1 VGIDE
6 RGGVV
11 AIAPEPRALL
21 VHEGRWAG
29 LASSDNSSLLLF
41 PPPTTNALDDD
52 KRHFI
57 LSSRH
62 VRHELHLHSPRRQFL
77 TSPFYDALS
86 DAELVLVR
94 RLTPN

>member
-1 VGIDE
+1 MHDE
-6 RGGVV
+6 RGEV
-11 AIAPEPRALL
+11 AVTVPETRARL
-21 VHEGRWAG
+21 VHEGRWTG
-29 LASSDNSSLLLF
+29 LASSDNSSLPLSLF

-77 TSPFYDALS
+77 TSPFYDACCPMLNS
-86 DAELVLVR
+86 CSFAD
-94 RLTPN
+94 